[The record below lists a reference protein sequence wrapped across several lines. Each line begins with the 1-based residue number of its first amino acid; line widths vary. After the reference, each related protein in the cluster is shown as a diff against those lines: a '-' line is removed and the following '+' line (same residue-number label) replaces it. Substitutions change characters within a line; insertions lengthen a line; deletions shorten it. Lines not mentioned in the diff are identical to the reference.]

1 MTCRFGQVLL
11 LGGLLRR
18 ARLCGLLSITRLLL
32 TLLRIAG
39 LLFALL
45 RVARLLFLILTIA
58 PRQPFTRRLVA
69 IARGARRIIA
79 SLSVCLSWRARGF
92 SGKIGGRHKAVNF
105 DYRDLAFDQ
114 SLYVSEKLQLFLVH
128 Q

>member
-1 MTCRFGQVLL
+1 MARGLGQVLL

-18 ARLCGLLSITRLLL
+18 ARLGGWLSITRLLV

-39 LLFALL
+39 LLFAMLGVALL
-45 RVARLLFLILTIA
+45 LTLARLLL
-58 PRQPFTRRLVA
+58 A
-69 IARGARRIIA
+69 IPCSCGAGPVIA
-79 SLSVCLSWRARGF
+79 SLSMGLAWRARGF
-92 SGKIGGRHKAVNF
+92 GGKIGGRHKAVKF

-114 SLYVSEKLQLFLVH
+114 SLYVSEKRQFFLVH